1 MILNPFRKPSPL
13 ALATAELEDAQREHL
28 AASSAAEYAE
38 AMCIYHQQRIE
49 RLRAVIG
56 ELTAPAEPFP
66 IGVGSDRFAH
76 E

>member
-13 ALATAELEDAQREHL
+13 ALATAELEDAQRELL

-38 AMCIYHQQRIE
+38 AMCIYHQKRID
-49 RLRAVIG
+49 RLRATVL
-56 ELTAPAEPFP
+56 ELTTSTEPFP

>member
-1 MILNPFRKPSPL
+1 MLNPFRKPSPL
-13 ALATAELEDAQREHL
+13 SLATAELEDAQREHL

-38 AMCIYHQQRIE
+38 AMCIYHQQRID

-56 ELTAPAEPFP
+56 ELTAPSEPFQT
-66 IGVGSDRFAH
+66 GAGSDRFAS

>member
-1 MILNPFRKPSPL
+1 MTFNHFRKPSPL

-49 RLRAVIG
+49 RLRATVV
-56 ELTAPAEPFP
+56 ELTASIEPFP
-66 IGVGSDRFAH
+66 IGAGSDRFAA

>member
-1 MILNPFRKPSPL
+1 MPFNPFRKPSPL

-38 AMCIYHQQRIE
+38 AMCIYHQQRID

-56 ELTAPAEPFP
+56 ELAAPAEPFP
-66 IGVGSDRFAH
+66 IGAGSDRFAH

>member
-1 MILNPFRKPSPL
+1 MPFNPFRKPSPL

-56 ELTAPAEPFP
+56 ELTASNEPFP
-66 IGVGSDRFAH
+66 VGVGSEPLAQ

>member
-1 MILNPFRKPSPL
+1 MPLNPFRKPSPL
-13 ALATAELEDAQREHL
+13 ALATAELEDAQRELL

-38 AMCIYHQQRIE
+38 AMCIYHQQRID
-49 RLRAVIG
+49 RLRATVV
-56 ELTAPAEPFP
+56 ELTAPTEPFP

>member
-13 ALATAELEDAQREHL
+13 ALATQELEDAQREHL
-28 AASSAAEYAE
+28 VASSAAEYAE

-49 RLRAVIG
+49 RLRATIAD
-56 ELTAPAEPFP
+56 LTAPPEPFP
-66 IGVGSDRFAH
+66 IGAGSDRFAD

>member
-38 AMCIYHQQRIE
+38 AMCIYHQQRID
-49 RLRAVIG
+49 RLRSVIG
-56 ELTAPAEPFP
+56 ELTTPSEPFP
-66 IGVGSDRFAH
+66 VGVGSDRFAH

>member
-13 ALATAELEDAQREHL
+13 SLATAELEDAQRELL
-28 AASSAAEYAE
+28 AASSTAEYAE

-49 RLRAVIG
+49 RLRATVV
-56 ELTAPAEPFP
+56 ELTAPLEPFP
-66 IGVGSDRFAH
+66 VGAGSDRFAD

>member
-38 AMCIYHQQRIE
+38 AMCIYHQQRID
-49 RLRAVIG
+49 RLRTVIG
-56 ELTAPAEPFP
+56 ELTAPNEPFP